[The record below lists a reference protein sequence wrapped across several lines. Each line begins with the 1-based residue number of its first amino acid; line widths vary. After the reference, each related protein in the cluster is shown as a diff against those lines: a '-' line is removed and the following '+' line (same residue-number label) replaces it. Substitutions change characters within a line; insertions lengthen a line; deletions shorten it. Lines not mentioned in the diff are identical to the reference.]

1 MEHVCFGCGKA
12 GHIQINCP
20 QKKAKS
26 RAAAAARIQKEADT
40 GTTGNI
46 APTDEAQEGET
57 PPEDDNAEREYY
69 SLGEEDLPQ
78 VTPGEDEFP
87 PSQYNWDDED
97 NDAGSSFRANA
108 LSTPAMGYCIR
119 KSHIVTRDKKVITM
133 TCSPDRK
140 SRGPVLACDP
150 QDTTMTC
157 GPDHKSTPDIRLQA
171 GVTTGG
177 KPPLYD
183 HRALSCTGMRLT
195 RSREGDQML
204 SGYWE
209 INGTRAHC
217 LLDSRCEGVMISPDY
232 VCPGYH
238 QEL

>member
-1 MEHVCFGCGKA
+1 MEHVCFGCGKP

-26 RAAAAARIQKEADT
+26 CAAAAVRIQKEADT
-40 GTTGNI
+40 GTTGNV
-46 APTDEAQEGET
+46 APADEAQEGET
-57 PPEDDNAEREYY
+57 PPEDDDAEREYY

-97 NDAGSSFRANA
+97 DDAGSSFRANA
-108 LSTPAMGYCIR
+108 LSTPAMGYCVR
-119 KSHIVTRDKKVITM
+119 KSHVVTCDKKVITT
-133 TCSPDRK
+133 TCGLDRK
-140 SRGPVLACDP
+140 SWGPALARDPQVTTTTCDANHKSQSRELACNT

-157 GPDHKSTPDIRLQA
+157 GPDHKSMPDIRLQV

-183 HRALSCTGMRLT
+183 HRA
-195 RSREGDQML
+195 
-204 SGYWE
+204 
-209 INGTRAHC
+209 
-217 LLDSRCEGVMISPDY
+217 
-232 VCPGYH
+232 
-238 QEL
+238 